1 MNEKDIKRWLGRI
14 PWWAIALLFVFG
26 LAPVGALLL
35 LVKLFAGEKDPKVID
50 LEYAPPL
57 ESEAVPKVDTRINKP
72 KKANATTENQKK
84 NKNKKI
90 SNGIGMRIMGVILL
104 LMGVFSFG
112 GALQAWTSWNA
123 FFTALAFLIGGG
135 ALFYKG
141 WQKNYDKNKFQY
153 YMNILGDKS
162 AISIEELAKIDGIS
176 VKKAEKNLRRMTEA
190 GYFGDTAYI
199 NMELGY
205 LFRNSEADRATRE
218 EVAARE
224 AERKAAQESN
234 VPNEAESGYSG
245 ILRNIRRANDQIA
258 DPVLSAKIDQ
268 LEDITSRI
276 FRAVE
281 ADPSKTGQ
289 IERFLNYYLPTT
301 QKLLDSYAEFEAAG
315 IEGENLT
322 QAKTRISST
331 MDMILKGFSHQLDEL
346 YKSDF
351 MDVDSDIRVMETM
364 LKRDTA
370 SASEDFGLHSDSKFK
385 SDFKNNNSGGNV
397 GSGNIGSVSGSKRGD
412 DFGSGQAVAQQ
423 DDEVYVGIDFG
434 DRSGK

>member
-1 MNEKDIKRWLGRI
+1 MNEKDIKRWLARI
-14 PWWAIALLFVFG
+14 PWWAIALLFIFM
-26 LAPVGALLL
+26 APVGALLL

-72 KKANATTENQKK
+72 KKANAATENQQK
-84 NKNKKI
+84 NKNKKK
-90 SNGIGMRIMGVILL
+90 SNGIGMRITGVILL

-112 GALQAWTSWNA
+112 GAIENIAEFSWNA

-224 AERKAAQESN
+224 A
-234 VPNEAESGYSG
+234 G

-281 ADPSKTGQ
+281 ADPSKAGQ
-289 IERFLNYYLPTT
+289 IDRFLNYYLPTT

-397 GSGNIGSVSGSKRGD
+397 GSGNVGSVSGSKRGD

-434 DRSGK
+434 DLSGK